1 MYEDE
6 VAGGDYPVLPISVQ
20 LHLGQ
25 VLAAAYSQVEADAG
39 NVKAFADLLGR
50 LDVALT
56 KAGKA
61 ADKNFQA
68 ALLGAVPGLRR
79 FAMSLTHDRIAAED
93 LIQETLMRAWRNRH
107 RFDLATNIE
116 AWTFTILR
124 NQFYTN
130 ARKARETQDQ
140 DGALAARMV
149 ALPDQIDHL
158 DVADVQ
164 TALATLAP
172 EMREALMLVTV
183 SGLPYEEV
191 ASIQGCRV
199 GTVKSRVWRA
209 RDQLVRTL
217 GYDRTAIGQDPITL
231 SAMEKTV

>member
-6 VAGGDYPVLPISVQ
+6 VAGDDYPVLPVSVQ

-25 VLAAAYSQVEADAG
+25 VLAAAYPQVEADAG
-39 NVKAFADLLGR
+39 SIKVFADLLGR

-56 KAGKA
+56 KAGEA
-61 ADKNFQA
+61 ADQSFQA

-79 FAMSLTHDRIAAED
+79 FAVSLTHDRIAAED

-107 RFDLATNIE
+107 RFDLTTNIE

-130 ARKARETQDQ
+130 ARKSRETQDQ
-140 DGALAARMV
+140 DGALATRLV

-191 ASIQGCRV
+191 ATIQGCRV

-217 GYDRTAIGQDPITL
+217 GYDRTAIGQDPVTL